1 METRLAT
8 KLRLNI
14 YNIGG
19 SYMKKKVLFLVFM
32 LFIICSLNLLAVNV
46 PEKASK
52 IEDFIPKG
60 WKELIVKKGDLNK
73 DRIDDVVLL
82 IQKDNP
88 ENIMDM
94 NLEYPPFFENNVNF
108 NPIIILVLFKDKNSQ
123 YNLVAKNEKDF
134 ILSEGKAIEE
144 QLESL
149 KYISD
154 NDFNKDFSKSIS
166 IKNNTLRIFT
176 YVYHHKMSSSSEYV
190 FRYQNNRFELIGLER
205 IYESVEDNYQYIN
218 KYSINFSTKKSQTTS
233 ITIKGDEKPNEI
245 TEINDIKIKEKY
257 FLDTMT
263 QKNLKNIISKYT
275 R

>member
-1 METRLAT
+1 
-8 KLRLNI
+8 
-14 YNIGG
+14 
-19 SYMKKKVLFLVFM
+19 MKKKVLFLVFM

-123 YNLVAKNEKDF
+123 YNLAAKNEKDF

-166 IKNNTLRIFT
+166 IKNNTLRVFT

-218 KYSINFSTKKSQTTS
+218 KYSINFSTKKSQSTS
-233 ITIKGDEKPNEI
+233 ITIKGDEKLNEI

-263 QKNLKNIISKYT
+263 QKNLENIISKYS

>member
-1 METRLAT
+1 
-8 KLRLNI
+8 
-14 YNIGG
+14 
-19 SYMKKKVLFLVFM
+19 MKKKMMFIVLI
-32 LFIICSLNLLAVNV
+32 LFIICSLNLLALNF
-46 PEKASK
+46 PEKATK
-52 IEDFIPKG
+52 VEDFIPKG

-73 DRIDDVVLL
+73 DKIDDIVLL

-94 NLEYPPFFENNVNF
+94 DLEYPPFFESNVNF

-205 IYESVEDNYQYIN
+205 RYGSVEDNYQYIN
-218 KYSINFSTKKSQTTS
+218 KYSINFSTKKSQSTS
-233 ITIKGDEKPNEI
+233 TTIKGDEKSNKT

-263 QKNLKNIISKYT
+263 QKMLEDIINKYT
-275 R
+275 H